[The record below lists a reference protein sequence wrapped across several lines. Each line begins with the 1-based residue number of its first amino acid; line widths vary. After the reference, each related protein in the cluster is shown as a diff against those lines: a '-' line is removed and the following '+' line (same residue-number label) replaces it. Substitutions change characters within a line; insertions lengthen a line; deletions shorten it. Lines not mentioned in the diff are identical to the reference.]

1 MKMTT
6 TLLATLL
13 FASTGALAN
22 TSTLTAQEEQ
32 LINEAAT
39 LDMRRCA
46 LHSLIELR
54 NPEKKEMLN
63 GLFKSLNTDLKN
75 MGYESNGSE
84 LPSSEEMAIAIMA
97 MCKAK
102 Y

>member
-13 FASTGALAN
+13 FASTGAVAN
-22 TSTLTAQEEQ
+22 TAPLTEKENQ
-32 LINEAAT
+32 LIEAAAT
-39 LDMRRCA
+39 LDMRGCA
-46 LHSLIELR
+46 VASLEELR
-54 NPEKKEMLN
+54 NPERRNALN
-63 GLFKSLNTDLKN
+63 ALFQSMN
-75 MGYESNGSE
+75 MELQGIGYESTGAD
-84 LPSSEEMAIAIMA
+84 LPSSEQMATAILA